1 LARKLALAVVLLLPT
16 LASPAL
22 AAKQPG
28 VLGISPPRR
37 IVVARPPVTLPPT
50 VVQNTTQ
57 FTFDMTITRGLL
69 TQRLDGSFDIDTSP
83 RNLRAAQLI
92 LDTAP
97 NRFVLPP
104 DRQVDLRFRW
114 ANIPRGARA
123 VYVGLL
129 VQGVPKAKKNAGVSS
144 ILRLLGTNFFR
155 LPGPYRSSAE
165 IVSVRGQ
172 QAGPKRIEFFTRV
185 KNTGQVADSP
195 RGGRLRIEDSSGSPV
210 ASLPWPPGVILPG
223 YQRDYPVLLK
233 KVLPAGHYT
242 AVSSMVFGRPAR
254 RRVKRWPFV
263 LTGPNQLPTRDLSLP
278 KVSLSGSIGDPGHV
292 TATVRN
298 TGTATSPAVL
308 TVTLYR
314 LPPNGATQVKLGS
327 VRRPGG
333 ALAVGQSRGYA
344 FDLAKLAKANYRAT
358 VVVSDGTTKFD
369 ERSANLSP
377 RKREGAL
384 TGLWNWIK
392 DNLPW
397 LLLLLAIAAILLLLF
412 LMRRRRDDDDA
423 DTPPAAG
430 PPVVPAALDL
440 APVPVASV
448 PAAAD
453 SAAVPAAAAPALP
466 EPAAVPVA
474 SVPAAPAAAPGP
486 GASEP
491 GAPGDGLVNLNE
503 AGIEELIALP
513 GIGPRAAQRIVDHR
527 EEYGA
532 FRSLDDLREV
542 EGFDEE
548 RIQRISDH
556 ATL

>member
-1 LARKLALAVVLLLPT
+1 LLFDTFRPALARKLALAVVLLLPT
-16 LASPAL
+16 LVSPAL

-37 IVVARPPVTLPPT
+37 IVVARPPVTLAPT

-104 DRQVDLRFRW
+104 DRQVNLRFRW

-129 VQGVPKAKKNAGVSS
+129 VQGVPKTKKNAGVAS

-165 IVSVRGQ
+165 IVSVRGE
-172 QAGPKRIEFFTRV
+172 QAGPKRIQFFTRV

-195 RGGRLRIEDSSGSPV
+195 RGGRLRIEDSSGSAV
-210 ASLPWPPGVILPG
+210 ASLAWPPGVILPG

-233 KVLPAGHYT
+233 RVLPAGHYT

-254 RRVKRWPFV
+254 RHVKRWPFV

-278 KVSLSGSIGDPGHV
+278 KVSLSGSIGDPAHV
-292 TATVRN
+292 TATVKN

-333 ALAVGQSRGYA
+333 TLAVGQSRGYS
-344 FDLAKLAKANYRAT
+344 FDLGKLEKANYRAT

-412 LMRRRRDDDDA
+412 LLRRRRDDDEDA
-423 DTPPAAG
+423 PAASPAAAPPA
-430 PPVVPAALDL
+430 PDM
-440 APVPVASV
+440 APVPVAS
-448 PAAAD
+448 
-453 SAAVPAAAAPALP
+453 AAAAP
-466 EPAAVPVA
+466 ESAAVPVA
-474 SVPAAPAAAPGP
+474 SAPSAGTPTAPAPDAPVN
-486 GASEP
+486 
-491 GAPGDGLVNLNE
+491 GLVNLNE
-503 AGIEELIALP
+503 AGIEELITLP

-532 FRSLDDLREV
+532 FRSLDDLGEV

-548 RIQRISDH
+548 RIQRISEH